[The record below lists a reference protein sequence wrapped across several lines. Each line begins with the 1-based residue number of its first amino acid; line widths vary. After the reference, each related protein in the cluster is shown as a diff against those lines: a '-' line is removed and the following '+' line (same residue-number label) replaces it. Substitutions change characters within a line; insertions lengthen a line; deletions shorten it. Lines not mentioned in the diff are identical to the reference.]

1 MALIAPPPNIAE
13 IISKDPIEF
22 SELIKKAQTSDF
34 QKILQL
40 ANYDYM
46 HWDKVRYYRPM
57 PKGISPEEI
66 WLFLKISRE
75 SNKKT
80 VPFFDKNNDPFS
92 YWVPDSLLKIL
103 HEIDL
108 GVGGSIITDRPGSP
122 PPKEEYIVSSL
133 MEEAIA
139 SSQLE
144 GAATT
149 RRVAKEM
156 LRSGRKPKDRSE
168 QMILNNWESMKYIRN
183 NRNKK
188 FTPERL
194 LQLHGILTVDT
205 LTNPEEAGRLR
216 TSDDIIVE
224 YNQQTVHIPPKA
236 LSLRK
241 RIEELC
247 DFANYDDEENWIHP
261 VLKAAM
267 IHFRLAYD
275 HPFTDGNGRT
285 ARQLMYWY
293 LLSRKYFLFEYL
305 TISKYFIQAPGRYVR
320 SYLYTETDGNDLTYF
335 LLFNLKAI
343 TRAIFE
349 LRKYIVRKQ
358 QEVTS
363 ANESLKSFKGLNA
376 RQKILLHH
384 AIGHPTTEYTFETHK
399 SRHAIVYQ
407 TARNDLLS
415 LVKKG
420 FLKKEKQGKEFLFFP
435 TIKLMNKLRASE
447 EG

>member
-1 MALIAPPPNIAE
+1 MALIAPPPNLGE
-13 IISKDPIEF
+13 IISQNPTGF
-22 SELIKKAQTSDF
+22 SEMMKKTQTPDF

-40 ANYDYM
+40 ANYHYM
-46 HWDKVRYYRPM
+46 HWHKVRYYRPM
-57 PKGISPEEI
+57 PQGVSPEEI
-66 WLFLKISRE
+66 WLFIKLGRE
-75 SNKKT
+75 SNKKN
-80 VPFFDKNNDPFS
+80 VPFFDKNNNPFS

-108 GVGGSIITDRPGSP
+108 GVGGAISPDRPGTPS
-122 PPKEEYIVSSL
+122 PKEEYIVSSL

-149 RRVAKEM
+149 RQVAKEM
-156 LRSGRKPKDRSE
+156 LRSGRKPKDKSE
-168 QMILNNWESMKYIRN
+168 QMILNNWESMNYIRN
-183 NRNKK
+183 NRHEK

-194 LQLHGILTVDT
+194 LQLHSILTIDT
-205 LTNPEEAGRLR
+205 LGNPEEAGRVR
-216 TSDDIIVE
+216 TSDDIFVE

-236 LSLRK
+236 SSLRE
-241 RIEELC
+241 RIEKLC
-247 DFANYDDEENWIHP
+247 DFANHDDEENWIHP

-305 TISKYFIQAPGRYVR
+305 AISKYFIQSPGRYVR
-320 SYLYTETDGNDLTYF
+320 SYLFTETDDNDLTYF
-335 LLFNLKAI
+335 LLFNL
-343 TRAIFE
+343 RAIRRAILE

-358 QEVTS
+358 EVVAS
-363 ANESLKSFKGLNA
+363 ANETLKSLRGLNS

-384 AIGHPTTEYTFETHK
+384 AIGHPTNMYTIEIHK

-420 FLKKEKQGKEFLFFP
+420 FLKKEKQGKEFVFFP
-435 TIKLMNKLRASE
+435 TMKIMKKLQPGKKS
-447 EG
+447 

>member
-1 MALIAPPPNIAE
+1 MVLIAPPPKIGE
-13 IISKDPIEF
+13 ILSQDPTGI
-22 SELIKKAQTSDF
+22 SELMKKAQTQDF

-40 ANYDYM
+40 ANYHYM
-46 HWDKVRYYRPM
+46 HWHKVRYYRPM
-57 PKGISPEEI
+57 PEGVSPEEI
-66 WLFLKISRE
+66 WFFLKLGRE
-75 SNKKT
+75 SNKKN
-80 VPFFDKNNDPFS
+80 VPFFDKNNNPFS

-108 GVGGSIITDRPGSP
+108 GVGGTIRTDRPGFP

-144 GAATT
+144 GAGTT
-149 RRVAKEM
+149 RQVAKEM
-156 LRSGRKPKDRSE
+156 LRSGRKPKDKSE
-168 QMILNNWESMKYIRN
+168 QMILNNWESMNYIRH

-194 LQLHGILTVDT
+194 LQLHSILTLDT
-205 LTNPEEAGRLR
+205 MKNPEEAGRLR
-216 TSDDIIVE
+216 TSDDIEVE
-224 YNQQTVHIPPKA
+224 YNQQTVHIPPLA
-236 LSLRK
+236 ISLK
-241 RIEELC
+241 ERIEKLC
-247 DFANYDDEENWIHP
+247 DFANRDDEENWIHP

-305 TISKYFIQAPGRYVR
+305 AISKYFIQSPGRYVR
-320 SYLYTETDGNDLTYF
+320 SYLYTESDGNDLTYF
-335 LLFNLKAI
+335 LLFNL
-343 TRAIFE
+343 RAIRRAILE
-349 LRKYIVRKQ
+349 LRRYIVRKQ
-358 QEVTS
+358 EEVAS
-363 ANESLKSFKGLNA
+363 ANDSLKSLRGLNP

-384 AIGHPTTEYTFETHK
+384 AIGHPTNLYTIETHK
-399 SRHAIVYQ
+399 NRHAIVYQ

-420 FLKKEKQGKEFLFFP
+420 FLRKEKQGKEFVFSP
-435 TIKLMNKLRASE
+435 TKKILNKFRSE
-447 EG
+447 

>member
-1 MALIAPPPNIAE
+1 MALIAPPPNIEE
-13 IISKDPIEF
+13 IISKDSKGLP
-22 SELIKKAQTSDF
+22 ELMDKARTPAF

-40 ANYDYM
+40 ANYHYM
-46 HWDKVRYYRPM
+46 HWHKLRYYQPL
-57 PKGISPEEI
+57 PEAVKPEDV
-66 WLFLKISRE
+66 WLFVKLGRE
-75 SNKKT
+75 SNKKDL
-80 VPFFDKNNDPFS
+80 PFFDKNDSPFS

-108 GVGGSIITDRPGSP
+108 GVGGTIITDRPGSP

-149 RRVAKEM
+149 RQAAKEM
-156 LRSGRKPKDRSE
+156 LRSGRKPKDKSE
-168 QMILNNWESMKYIRN
+168 QMILNNWESMKYIRS

-188 FTPERL
+188 LTPERL
-194 LQLHGILTVDT
+194 LELHSILTIDT
-205 LTNPEEAGRLR
+205 MRNPEETGKLR
-216 TSDDIIVE
+216 TTDDIIVE
-224 YNQQTVHIPPKA
+224 YNNQTVHIPPLA
-236 LSLRK
+236 NSLKGRVEK
-241 RIEELC
+241 LC
-247 DFANYDDEENWIHP
+247 EFANHDDEEDWIHP

-305 TISKYFIQAPGRYVR
+305 AISKYFIQSPGRYVR

-335 LLFNLKAI
+335 LLFNL
-343 TRAIFE
+343 RAIRRAILE

-358 QEVTS
+358 QEVAS
-363 ANESLKSFKGLNA
+363 ANESLKAVRGLNA
-376 RQKILLHH
+376 RQKILLHY
-384 AIGHPTTEYTFETHK
+384 AIGHPNTEYTFETHK
-399 SRHAIVYQ
+399 TRHAIVYQ

-420 FLKKEKQGKEFLFFP
+420 FLKKEKEGKEFIFSP
-435 TIKLMNKLRASE
+435 TTKILNKLKA
-447 EG
+447 G

>member
-1 MALIAPPPNIAE
+1 MALIAPPPNIEE
-13 IISKDPIEF
+13 IIPKDPTGF
-22 SELIKKAQTSDF
+22 SDLMEKSRTPDF

-40 ANYDYM
+40 ANYHYM
-46 HWDKVRYYRPM
+46 HWHKLRYYRPM
-57 PKGISPEEI
+57 PEGVSPEKV
-66 WLFLKISRE
+66 WLFLKLGRE
-75 SNKKT
+75 SNKKN
-80 VPFFDKNNDPFS
+80 VPYLDKNNNPFS

-108 GVGGSIITDRPGSP
+108 DVGGTIITDRPGSP

-144 GAATT
+144 GATTT
-149 RRVAKEM
+149 RQAAKEM

-168 QMILNNWESMKYIRN
+168 QMILNNWESMKYIRT
-183 NRNKK
+183 NRNQK

-194 LQLHGILTVDT
+194 LQLHSILTIDT
-205 LTNPEEAGRLR
+205 LTNPEEAGRYR

-224 YNQQTVHIPPKA
+224 YNDQTVHKPPLASELKERVE
-236 LSLRK
+236 SL
-241 RIEELC
+241 C
-247 DFANYDDEENWIHP
+247 NFANHDDEKNWIHP
-261 VLKAAM
+261 VLKAAI

-305 TISKYFIQAPGRYVR
+305 AISKYFIQSPCRYVR
-320 SYLYTETDGNDLTYF
+320 SYLETETDGNDLTYF
-335 LLFNLKAI
+335 LLFNL
-343 TRAIFE
+343 RAIRRAILE
-349 LRKYIVRKQ
+349 LRKYIIRKQ
-358 QEVTS
+358 KEVAS
-363 ANESLKSFKGLNA
+363 ANESLKSLKGLNA
-376 RQKILLHH
+376 RQKILLHY
-384 AIGHPTTEYTFETHK
+384 AIGHPTNMYTFETHK

-420 FLKKEKQGKEFLFFP
+420 FLEKERQGKEFVFFP
-435 TIKLMNKLRASE
+435 TRKIMNKLGA
-447 EG
+447 GKKV